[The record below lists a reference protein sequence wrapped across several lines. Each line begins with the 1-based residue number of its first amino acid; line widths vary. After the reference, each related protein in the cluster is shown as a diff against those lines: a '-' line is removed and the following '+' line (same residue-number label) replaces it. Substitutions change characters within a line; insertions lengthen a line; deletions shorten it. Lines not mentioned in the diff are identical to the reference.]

1 MSQVSTLVTLEPDL
15 QRRIYP
21 GSPRPVACLRRLTV
35 HTSTWYL
42 THLDIRRLRRAQIFN
57 LAPTQCTSEPRHVRA
72 GCQCRLMASLKISSR
87 VGRRKPRWA
96 TSLPMS
102 VPAACLDSRTTKSP
116 PRGQIQKVRID
127 ITTVGKSSITGDR
140 GRELS
145 LPRGLIA
152 SFESIALK
160 TGGWKSRM
168 SVRRMMQVWAAEL
181 GVPESVDGSALRT
194 ATK

>member
-1 MSQVSTLVTLEPDL
+1 M
-15 QRRIYP
+15 
-21 GSPRPVACLRRLTV
+21 
-35 HTSTWYL
+35 
-42 THLDIRRLRRAQIFN
+42 
-57 LAPTQCTSEPRHVRA
+57 
-72 GCQCRLMASLKISSR
+72 
-87 VGRRKPRWA
+87 
-96 TSLPMS
+96 SLPPDG
-102 VPAACLDSRTTKSP
+102 VPEDSFT
-116 PRGQIQKVRID
+116 RGKTETPLGYESTNER
-127 ITTVGKSSITGDR
+127 SCYR